1 MIHEYSDEIS
11 YNILTSRQSYVK
23 DFHLH
28 NFYEL
33 FLLLE
38 GEINFCIQQS
48 FYHLTPGSLLA
59 INNLEIHKAIN
70 EKQTPYKRIY
80 IHIPPAFFQNYDSDK
95 THHHYI
101 AQQDN
106 QPLFRQF

>member
-59 INNLEIHKAIN
+59 INN
-70 EKQTPYKRIY
+70 
-80 IHIPPAFFQNYDSDK
+80 
-95 THHHYI
+95 
-101 AQQDN
+101 
-106 QPLFRQF
+106 